1 MKILIKKFRKYF
13 NISFKL
19 IQKKIIFDKIYFFY
33 AKKPFDKI
41 YLFYAKKLFYKIY
54 LF

>member
-19 IQKKIIFDKIYFFY
+19 IQKKIINYIEKITFKSNYIFFF
-33 AKKPFDKI
+33 KFNLQIK
-41 YLFYAKKLFYKIY
+41 YLL
-54 LF
+54 